1 MAPPVNRKA
10 AERAKLAIFGESGIT
25 SLGGKG
31 TILTA
36 EAVEMHEFSS
46 DSECSTLSSDSDTI
60 SSGPDANS
68 VGSQDDGA
76 TQLSPDVDDTK
87 KGYDEEAKLPDLSCS
102 TNSQIQAF
110 LGAPPAAAAAA
121 AAAAATATATAGTAS
136 TSPTG
141 ITGTAEGTAAPQT
154 YGDMKAVSKPKKK
167 TLISL

>member
-1 MAPPVNRKA
+1 MSMAPPVNRKA

-110 LGAPPAAAAAA
+110 LGAPPAAAAAS
-121 AAAAATATATAGTAS
+121 GS
-136 TSPTG
+136 SSNSNSHCRYC
-141 ITGTAEGTAAPQT
+141 IHFT
-154 YGDMKAVSKPKKK
+154 YWNNWDSRRDSSSSD
-167 TLISL
+167 IW